1 MADTIIAN
9 TDASNGTE
17 VETVIDPKLSEAE
30 KIAAL
35 EDHNKKLFERA
46 KKAEGF
52 VKNSDGRWIKKPDTA
67 AKPSENLSTEGQ
79 NNSQSDKM
87 YSREELDLRM
97 DGYTD
102 KEVEFISKN
111 GGRKTLED
119 PNSLVSVA
127 IKSTQE
133 QRRAEAAAS
142 RTSNSGGAGETV
154 SKLTIDQMNS
164 MPLADLE
171 KVLPKAP
178 LN

>member
-1 MADTIIAN
+1 MADDNAN
-9 TDASNGTE
+9 ANASNGNDE
-17 VETVIDPKLSEAE
+17 EIVIDSKLSDAE
-30 KIAAL
+30 KVKIL
-35 EDHNKKLFERA
+35 EGTVSKLYPRM

-52 VKNSDGRWIKKPDTA
+52 VKDIDGKWIKKPDTA
-67 AKPSENLSTEGQ
+67 TKPSENLSTEGQ
-79 NNSQSDKM
+79 SNSQNDKM